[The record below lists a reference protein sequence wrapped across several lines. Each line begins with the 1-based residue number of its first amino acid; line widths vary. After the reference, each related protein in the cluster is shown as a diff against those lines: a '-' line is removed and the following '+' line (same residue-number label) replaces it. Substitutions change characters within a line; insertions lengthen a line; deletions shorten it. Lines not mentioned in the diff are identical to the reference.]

1 MKKKIFAIVLT
12 VVLAASLLTG
22 FAKSGKKGSAETDS
36 TGELV
41 EFTGNGGKG
50 ASTTKGVNV
59 ELSADLPDKAY
70 EDDIDKKDA
79 DAVITLNKTSVKV
92 DGTGAK
98 ASGSTVTISA
108 KGIYYITGT
117 LQNGSII
124 IDNKNGEN
132 IRLVLD
138 GADITSKSG
147 PCIKV
152 NDAKN
157 VFVIMKNGTKN
168 TLTCTD
174 AESAAIDSQTDIY
187 FGGSG
192 SLDITA
198 AKDGIT
204 SKDDIGIAGGTIRIK
219 AEDDGITGK
228 DSVQIADGNITV
240 DATDDCIKS
249 SKDDDP
255 EKGFVVIDGGQITLS
270 SKEGKGVKSVYA
282 FVMNDGKL
290 TVTGCDEGIQSLNIV
305 QNGGTIDITSN
316 DDGINVTD
324 KTASANAA
332 ATQGSAERS
341 KAASTQGTAKKSGSS
356 ATQGSAK
363 NTSASQNRTDNTNRS
378 GPQNRPENAD
388 TPMQRPGDMQKP
400 AGQNAP
406 SGNMIRE
413 RRLDMQGQANRPEK
427 MQGQNGMMQKDFMQ
441 RPDRMQGQNGMM
453 PGQGMGGRGTFEN
466 IDGCVVINGGTLK
479 IRAGGDGIDSN
490 GDILVNGGTV
500 YVYGPIHQGDGAID
514 MNGVYEQNG
523 GKVYIP
529 QNAGMMEF

>member
-22 FAKSGKKGSAETDS
+22 FAKSGKKESAETDS

-138 GADITSKSG
+138 SADITSKSG

-324 KTASANAA
+324 KTASANA
-332 ATQGSAERS
+332 T
-341 KAASTQGTAKKSGSS
+341 STQGTAKKSGSS
-356 ATQGSAK
+356 ATQDSAK
-363 NTSASQNRTDNTNRS
+363 NTSASQNRTDNKNRS
-378 GPQNRPENAD
+378 GSQNRPENAD
-388 TPMQRPGDMQKP
+388 TPLQRPGDMQRPGNMQRP
-400 AGQNAP
+400 AGADAP

-413 RRLDMQGQANRPEK
+413 RRLDIQGQANRPEK
-427 MQGQNGMMQKDFMQ
+427 
-441 RPDRMQGQNGMM
+441 MQGQNGMM

-479 IRAGGDGIDSN
+479 IHAGGDGIDSN